1 MYQND
6 AEMLFPARVVPCL
19 RDLRGQE
26 WRGLVD
32 QVCEQ
37 PELSPDGLAF
47 SLMIVRMAGC
57 LTCHSDSYRAMQGCT
72 TCARQTVARFKG
84 NDSEMREQFMQA
96 HVEVR
101 QYLHQRTLKT
111 ANA

>member
-6 AEMLFPARVVPCL
+6 AEMLFPARVVPRL